1 MRLWNGTSIWDW
13 DWGGEAV
20 AARLVWRARQF
31 RRPILW
37 ARELPRLSA
46 RTRPTKSGEATG
58 DNNKKKELQDGVQ
71 DPLDQATKMEG
82 RRLGR
87 GLCRRHHG
95 RNPDRRPAQV
105 RQAEGGSQSNLSFL
119 PQLGIIQFLSANLFQ
134 AIREFRQITPSEQ
147 IAMLEKQRSTLVEQ
161 QTALQKKLDVFK
173 ERAQERRQEKENAK
187 KV

>member
-1 MRLWNGTSIWDW
+1 
-13 DWGGEAV
+13 
-20 AARLVWRARQF
+20 
-31 RRPILW
+31 
-37 ARELPRLSA
+37 
-46 RTRPTKSGEATG
+46 
-58 DNNKKKELQDGVQ
+58 
-71 DPLDQATKMEG
+71 MEG

-105 RQAEGGSQSNLSFL
+105 RQAKGGSQSKVSFL
-119 PQLGIIQFLSANLFQ
+119 SSLKIYSFLSANLFQ
-134 AIREFRQITPSEQ
+134 AIHEFRQITPSEQ

-173 ERAQERRQEKENAK
+173 ERAQERRQEEKENAK